1 MSTGEV
7 GVTTSQGYIGGAD
20 RGAER
25 PRARTIGEL
34 VAEQAGARPE
44 APALVCGDQRLSWS
58 ELDRRVRAVAAGLV
72 DLGVGHGERV
82 AMIGANSSEWLITNL
97 ACASIGAVFMG
108 LSTWYKPQDFA
119 YVLNHSEA
127 HTIVV
132 AQTLFGKELAPVL
145 RAVADQVDSVRNVV
159 VIGEPAKDDVA
170 WRDLAGT
177 SVRDLSER
185 RPNAS
190 DLAAILYT
198 SGTTAAPKGVMLHHG
213 DLVDNGWEIGE
224 RQHLTPK
231 DRLWLGIPLFFSFG
245 SANALMAALTHGV
258 AMVVQERFDPTEA
271 VRLIAREHCSVYYG
285 MAHMTRA
292 VLDARAR
299 LGVSLPRLRTGLTIG
314 SPEVIRMT
322 AELAPRIANVYGLT
336 ETYGNCAVTDA
347 HESLAVR
354 STTQGRLLPGF
365 EVKIVDPQSR
375 EEVASGTVGSI
386 LVRGR
391 VTSGYFRDESAT
403 RAAFTAS
410 GWFDTGDLGHLTEGR
425 VVYAGRLKEMLKVG
439 GINVSPQSVEDVLL
453 GYRGVR
459 HAHVVGK
466 PDASRGE
473 LPVAVIVW
481 DGAADV
487 EGLRAHCRER
497 LASYAVPVDFLAV
510 TEDELP
516 RTGTGKVRRSDLTRL
531 FEGEPA

>member
-1 MSTGEV
+1 MSTGEG
-7 GVTTSQGYIGGAD
+7 GVTTSQGHIGGV
-20 RGAER
+20 ER
-25 PRARTIGEL
+25 PRARTIGDL
-34 VAEQAGARPE
+34 VAEQARVRPDGE
-44 APALVCGDQRLSWS
+44 ALVCGDQRFSWS

-82 AMIGANSSEWLITNL
+82 AMVGANSAEWIITDL

-119 YVLNHSEA
+119 YVLKHSEA
-127 HTIVV
+127 RTIVV

-145 RAVADQVDSVRNVV
+145 RAVAEQVDSVREVV
-159 VIGEPAKDDVA
+159 VIGEPAKGEVA
-170 WRDLAGT
+170 WRDLAAT

-185 RPNAS
+185 RPSAS

-198 SGTTAAPKGVMLHHG
+198 SGSTAAPKGVMLHHG
-213 DLVDNGWEIGE
+213 DLIDNGWEIGE
-224 RQHLTPK
+224 RQHLTPE

-258 AMVVQERFDPTEA
+258 ALVVQERFDPTEA
-271 VRLIAREHCSVYYG
+271 VRLIDREQCSVYYG

-292 VLDARAR
+292 LLDARER
-299 LGVSLPRLRTGLTIG
+299 LGTSLPSLRTGLTIG
-314 SPEVIRMT
+314 PPEVIRMT
-322 AELAPRIANVYGLT
+322 AELVPQIANVYGLT

-347 HESLAVR
+347 HASLEER
-354 STTQGRLLPGF
+354 STTQGGLLPGF
-365 EVKIVDPQSR
+365 EVRIVEPETG
-375 EEVASGTVGSI
+375 EEVEPGTVGSI

-403 RAAFTAS
+403 RAAFTDE
-410 GWFDTGDLGHLTEGR
+410 GWFNTGDLGHLTDGR
-425 VVYAGRLKEMLKVG
+425 IVYAGRLKEMLKVG

-453 GYRGVR
+453 GYQGVR
-459 HAHVVGK
+459 HAHVVGR

-481 DGAADV
+481 DGEADV

-497 LASYAVPVDFLAV
+497 LASYAVPVDFFAT

-516 RTGTGKVRRSDLTRL
+516 RTGTGKVRRSDLTAL
-531 FEGEPA
+531 FEGGTA